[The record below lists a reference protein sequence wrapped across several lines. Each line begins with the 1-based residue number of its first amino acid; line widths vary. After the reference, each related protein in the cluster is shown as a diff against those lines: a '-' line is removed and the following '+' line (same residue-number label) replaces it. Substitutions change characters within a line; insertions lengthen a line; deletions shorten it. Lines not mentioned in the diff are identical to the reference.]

1 MPSLREHLQGQAD
14 IVEFADT
21 EPIKALQGI
30 LDNPPEIIV
39 LERRFA
45 ATPRGIALV
54 NRIKGDPELVKCD
67 LRVMS
72 HKGDYVQYLTRRPGD
87 SPASPAKPAAAATDS
102 GAPVQELDWRGTRRV
117 PRTRVRSGVEIQLD
131 GVPCAVIDLS
141 PLGVQVVSTSIIKPN
156 QKVRV
161 SIPDG
166 KALLRFRGTVI
177 WAKFELPRPTL
188 PPVYRA
194 GVEFIDADAS
204 AINDYCVR
212 SRQ

>member
-1 MPSLREHLQGQAD
+1 MPSLRELLPGQAD
-14 IVEFADT
+14 STEFADT

-30 LDNPPEIIV
+30 LDNHPEIIV

-87 SPASPAKPAAAATDS
+87 PPPPATKPTSTTEGPPGPAP
-102 GAPVQELDWRGTRRV
+102 QLDWRGTRRK
-117 PRTRVRSGVEIQLD
+117 PRPRLRSGVEIQLD
-131 GVPCAVIDLS
+131 GVPCAVVDLS
-141 PLGVQVVSTSIIKPN
+141 PLGVQVVSTAIIKPN

-161 SIPDG
+161 TIPDG
-166 KALLRFRGTVI
+166 KATLRFRGTVI
-177 WAKFELPRPTL
+177 WAKFELPKPTL

-194 GVEFIDADAS
+194 GVEFIDADTPALT
-204 AINDYCVR
+204 DYCAR